1 MNILKK
7 ITALFC
13 SGIVLASGTMPCAA
27 ADKTPD
33 TVKFTVSTVQ
43 TAPGKTVKFSI
54 KVENTA
60 RGISAYG
67 LKLTYDAGLIF
78 SNYDEKTPEFYTG
91 AAADG
96 IGAHCMINP
105 KTYSVAIVSMNDKAS
120 VKSGDL
126 VTFPITV
133 PKDAK
138 HGTKYKLTLA
148 VDECWDKDNEAV
160 ATKITN
166 GCIEVLNPAETTITV
181 KTTLTT
187 APTTAKPPVTTAV
200 TTTKKGSGTTVNTG
214 SAKQTTIT
222 TDTGVITQVSSSG
235 ETITTTGSGTTKP
248 VILTTTVSTGWTT
261 VSDVIYTT
269 TAMTTTAATSATKPA
284 IVITTSTAPS
294 QTTTAATS
302 ATKPAIVIT
311 TSTAPVQTTNAAT
324 STTKPAIV
332 ITTSTATMQTTTAT
346 TSNQPVQT
354 TESAIATTVTSVS
367 ESVETTVTTT
377 SPKHY
382 VILKIQKPMSTS
394 EYSVKKIDLHADGS
408 YTVCPEEEQDVRKGV
423 HTGGVI
429 GNGNGGYELIPQPAE
444 YILPDDTKAYLIQFH
459 EKTDADIMLSMQN
472 HLLHLESSNTD
483 AVIFDL
489 KGYCKFSG
497 DQSAYNFIMVSNDG
511 FAPTD
516 WHQVEIAGNG
526 SEFIYSMAEK
536 GYFFTADQLNDITV
550 SATGKTSLAACRF
563 SSDSRKAFIYEIA
576 EDQIGILEDKD
587 GDGICE
593 MPCTAARV
601 THHALGEVDNNPGV
615 SVEDAQL
622 TLNAYADIV
631 AGLECTL
638 RNKAN
643 ADINGDKQI
652 TVEDAQLILLYYV
665 NNTLSGIPTA
675 WDDLLGKKN

>member
-1 MNILKK
+1 M
-7 ITALFC
+7 
-13 SGIVLASGTMPCAA
+13 
-27 ADKTPD
+27 
-33 TVKFTVSTVQ
+33 
-43 TAPGKTVKFSI
+43 
-54 KVENTA
+54 
-60 RGISAYG
+60 
-67 LKLTYDAGLIF
+67 
-78 SNYDEKTPEFYTG
+78 
-91 AAADG
+91 
-96 IGAHCMINP
+96 
-105 KTYSVAIVSMNDKAS
+105 
-120 VKSGDL
+120 
-126 VTFPITV
+126 
-133 PKDAK
+133 
-138 HGTKYKLTLA
+138 
-148 VDECWDKDNEAV
+148 
-160 ATKITN
+160 
-166 GCIEVLNPAETTITV
+166 
-181 KTTLTT
+181 
-187 APTTAKPPVTTAV
+187 
-200 TTTKKGSGTTVNTG
+200 
-214 SAKQTTIT
+214 
-222 TDTGVITQVSSSG
+222 
-235 ETITTTGSGTTKP
+235 
-248 VILTTTVSTGWTT
+248 
-261 VSDVIYTT
+261 
-269 TAMTTTAATSATKPA
+269 
-284 IVITTSTAPS
+284 
-294 QTTTAATS
+294 
-302 ATKPAIVIT
+302 
-311 TSTAPVQTTNAAT
+311 
-324 STTKPAIV
+324 
-332 ITTSTATMQTTTAT
+332 
-346 TSNQPVQT
+346 
-354 TESAIATTVTSVS
+354 
-367 ESVETTVTTT
+367 
-377 SPKHY
+377 
-382 VILKIQKPMSTS
+382 
-394 EYSVKKIDLHADGS
+394 
-408 YTVCPEEEQDVRKGV
+408 
-423 HTGGVI
+423 I